1 MCIAFEFSVCRSF
14 QAKHCVDH
22 GRRHG
27 IRRSKCYNAS
37 SQIPTPNFDTLA
49 REGMRFTDAHAP
61 GPLCH
66 LSRYG
71 LLTGRYPFRAD
82 VKKWPR
88 QAVIEPGQ
96 ATLATMLRDA
106 GYTTAMVGKWHLGF
120 NENGYDAPLPGG
132 PIDCGFDRFF
142 GIRASTDIPPYFYI
156 RDDRAV
162 EPPTATIEDHYTE
175 DGLQSKGSFGERVAL
190 HRI

>member
-1 MCIAFEFSVCRSF
+1 MMRFLRLLRFLYLAPCVLLSNLAFAEASKPNIVLIM
-14 QAKHCVDH
+14 VDDM
-22 GRRHG
+22 GYG
-27 IRRSKCYNAS
+27 DPKCYNAS

-132 PIDCGFDRFF
+132 TC
-142 GIRASTDIPPYFYI
+142 
-156 RDDRAV
+156 
-162 EPPTATIEDHYTE
+162 
-175 DGLQSKGSFGERVAL
+175 
-190 HRI
+190 